1 MDIVVGAGKP
11 HARTYRLDL
20 PRFTVVGA
28 TTRHGQ
34 LTPALSDRF
43 GESYRLDFYSA
54 DECAQIVRRSARI
67 LGVPVMP
74 AGAAAIARRAR
85 GTARVCN
92 RLLRRV
98 RDFAEVEADGVV
110 TAAVA
115 EQALEDMG
123 VDPEGLD
130 GMDRRILATIIESY
144 GGGPVGLQ
152 SLAATVAEEVTTLES
167 HYEPYLLQAGFLER
181 TSRGRMATPKAY
193 EHLGFATTPS
203 PETQQRALL

>member
-1 MDIVVGAGKP
+1 MEDFALDIVVGAGKP

-43 GESYRLDFYSA
+43 GESYRLDFYSP
-54 DECAQIVRRSARI
+54 DECAQIVLRSARI
-67 LGVPVMP
+67 LGVEVVP
-74 AGAAAIARRAR
+74 AGAGAIARRAR

-110 TAAVA
+110 TKAVA
-115 EQALEDMG
+115 NQALEDMG

-130 GMDRRILATIIESY
+130 SMDRRILTTIIESY
-144 GGGPVGLQ
+144 AGGPRRAPIPGR
-152 SLAATVAEEVTTLES
+152 
-167 HYEPYLLQAGFLER
+167 H
-181 TSRGRMATPKAY
+181 RGRGSHHAGVP
-193 EHLGFATTPS
+193 L
-203 PETQQRALL
+203 RALSAAGRLPCADVPRSRRHAEGVRAPGFHQG